1 MATGKV
7 QLVGYRA
14 RVAAEAEKRGL
25 VGSVEN
31 DEKDERRVLIDVQ
44 GPEPIIEAFRTK
56 IETPE
61 GRSVP
66 RTVLREGKPLPVDE
80 ALDEF
85 RVKRGEVHLETL
97 ERMEFAGEALTNLYS
112 VTSDLSNKTVAG
124 FSSLSG
130 EMKEGFSS
138 LSGEMKEGFS
148 SLSGEMKEGFSSLSG
163 EMRQGFEVLG
173 GKIDEG
179 VQGTSA
185 LHRDIIQRFD
195 EMGKTY
201 GMISKRLGLIEKDLR
216 AQTKATLQQ
225 SVALLRLAKTMEQVA
240 RIALGASTHSPR
252 TPLRNRRE

>member
-148 SLSGEMKEGFSSLSG
+148 SLSGEM
-163 EMRQGFEVLG
+163 RQGFEVLG

>member
-1 MATGKV
+1 MAEPVVRWRLVATGKV

-44 GPEPIIEAFRTK
+44 GPEAILEEFRKK

-66 RTVLREGKPLPVDE
+66 RAVLREGEPLPVDE

-85 RVKRGEVHLETL
+85 RVKRGEVNLEIL
-97 ERMEFAGEALTNLYS
+97 EQMEFAGEALANLCS
-112 VTSDLSNKTVAG
+112 VTSDLSNKIVG
-124 FSSLSG
+124 CFSSLNG
-130 EMKEGFSS
+130 EMK
-138 LSGEMKEGFS
+138 
-148 SLSGEMKEGFSSLSG
+148 
-163 EMRQGFEVLG
+163 QGFEGLG
-173 GKIDEG
+173 GKMDEG
-179 VQGTSA
+179 VRRTSA
-185 LHRDIIQRFD
+185 LHRDITQRSGK
-195 EMGKTY
+195 MGKTS
-201 GMISKRLGLIEKDLR
+201 GMIGKRLGLIEKDLR
-216 AQTKATLQQ
+216 AQTQAILRQT
-225 SVALLRLAKTMEQVA
+225 VALFRLAKAMEQVA

>member
-1 MATGKV
+1 MTEPVVRWRLVATGKV

-31 DEKDERRVLIDVQ
+31 DEKDERRVLIEVQ
-44 GPEPIIEAFRTK
+44 GPETILEEFRTK
-56 IETPE
+56 IVTPE

-66 RTVLREGKPLPVDE
+66 RTVLREGEPLPVDE
-80 ALDEF
+80 ALNEF

-97 ERMEFAGEALTNLYS
+97 ERMEYAGEALANLSS
-112 VTSDLSNKTVAG
+112 VTLDLSNKTV
-124 FSSLSG
+124 
-130 EMKEGFSS
+130 EGFSFLGS
-138 LSGEMKEGFS
+138 EMK
-148 SLSGEMKEGFSSLSG
+148 
-163 EMRQGFEVLG
+163 QGFDGLG

-201 GMISKRLGLIEKDLR
+201 GMIGKRLGLIEKDLR
-216 AQTKATLQQ
+216 GQTKATLRQT
-225 SVALLRLAKTMEQVA
+225 VALLRLAKTMEQVA
-240 RIALGASTHSPR
+240 RIALGTSTHSVL
-252 TPLRNRRE
+252 TPLRNRQQ